1 MTWNID
7 KCHLLAS
14 EYKHEL
20 MFASIS
26 DEKIW
31 EENSVKLLRIL
42 IDSDPTFNNHIK
54 MICKNASQKLTALS
68 RFSHILSE
76 RKENNDIKGIF
87 RISIQLLPT
96 NLDVLQ

>member
-20 MFASIS
+20 IFASIS
-26 DEKIW
+26 DEKKW
-31 EENSVKLLRIL
+31 EENSVKLLDVL

-54 MICKNASQKLTALS
+54 MICKKDSQKLTAIS
-68 RFSHILSE
+68 RFSHILFESKRIILSNTFFE
-76 RKENNDIKGIF
+76 SQFNNCTLI
-87 RISIQLLPT
+87 
-96 NLDVLQ
+96 

>member
-26 DEKIW
+26 DEKNW
-31 EENSVKLLRIL
+31 EENSCKLLGIL
-42 IDSDPTFNNHIK
+42 IDSHPTFNNHIK
-54 MICKNASQKLTALS
+54 MICKKASQKLTAIS
-68 RFSHILSE
+68 RFSHILFESKRIILLKLFFE
-76 RKENNDIKGIF
+76 SQFNNCTLI
-87 RISIQLLPT
+87 
-96 NLDVLQ
+96 